1 MRAAMAC
8 QLPPALGR
16 TGRRTTAHSICSPGS
31 PLVALCRALAA
42 RGLPARP
49 CRHTCRP
56 AAHRRLMRRPSLL
69 RAAFD
74 PRGTR
79 CRPRQSRSRL
89 LPRPA
94 TSAQTRLV
102 GTSGGPALPP
112 ARRAARAGA
121 PRGRVRRAGGCAGS
135 SQQSGP
141 QGGQAHL
148 VQDCPLED
156 QVEQRGADSR
166 VDRKRLAQLLHGF
179 GDLPTR
185 RGRRRGADYRLR
197 SRQRRAFARVFAAG
211 SSDGARARGHGARRA
226 PAAARTV
233 VSARNCVGR
242 VRPSGPASR
251 TVHSTRRAMMLVR
264 RGV

>member
-121 PRGRVRRAGGCAGS
+121 QARHSSLARRGGRRTLSRIAPLKTRSSSAAPTAGS
-135 SQQSGP
+135 TANG
-141 QGGQAHL
+141 
-148 VQDCPLED
+148 
-156 QVEQRGADSR
+156 SR
-166 VDRKRLAQLLHGF
+166 SCSTASA
-179 GDLPTR
+179 TC
-185 RGRRRGADYRLR
+185 RRGAAVDAARITGCGHA
-197 SRQRRAFARVFAAG
+197 SAAHSRAF
-211 SSDGARARGHGARRA
+211 SPRARGVRARADTARACPCSCAHRSVGEELRRARAAVGARKPHGALDEARHDAGA
-226 PAAARTV
+226 P
-233 VSARNCVGR
+233 
-242 VRPSGPASR
+242 
-251 TVHSTRRAMMLVR
+251 
-264 RGV
+264 RGVM